1 MEDQCPPPY
10 SFELTDTA
18 RWKEHLVQEGFCV
31 LRGVADE
38 ADVQTAKELLWR
50 DIEAGSSRP
59 PPLREP
65 ASGLLPPSGTMG
77 PKRADLESWRKWWL
91 PETGLLG
98 SLAQSE
104 GAWSVRGIPGV
115 KAAFEQVWEDSD
127 LIVSMDAVI
136 AWRPWWHEE
145 AWRPRT
151 EGLHLDQNPFSKPG
165 LDCVQGMMPLI
176 DVTEATGGLEV
187 VPGSHL
193 EEAKA
198 AYRER
203 YPGMAGTHTLVN
215 KLS

>member
-1 MEDQCPPPY
+1 M
-10 SFELTDTA
+10 
-18 RWKEHLVQEGFCV
+18 
-31 LRGVADE
+31 LRGVADKN
-38 ADVQTAKELLWR
+38 DVQTAKELLWR
-50 DIEAGSSRP
+50 DIEAGSSR
-59 PPLREP
+59 
-65 ASGLLPPSGTMG
+65 
-77 PKRADLESWRKWWL
+77 WL
-91 PETGLLG
+91 PETGLLA

-187 VPGSHL
+187 VPRSHL

-203 YPGMAGTHTLVN
+203 YPGMAGTHTHLLTIHHRQ
-215 KLS
+215 KDTMGHEHSPPDRPW